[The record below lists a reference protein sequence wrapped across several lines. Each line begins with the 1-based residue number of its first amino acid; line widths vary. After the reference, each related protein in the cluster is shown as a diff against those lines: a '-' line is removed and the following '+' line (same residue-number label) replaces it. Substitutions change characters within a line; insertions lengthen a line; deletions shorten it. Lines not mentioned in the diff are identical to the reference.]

1 MLQIHEVI
9 GRAEQGKSLPYLC
22 RAEDGELYYVKGQ
35 QTNRSSLWAEWICGH
50 AARAMGLKIPPF
62 CLVQIDEALLAELP
76 REDRAIGSLPAFGS
90 QQHRHVAWL
99 EPAMVGQVPAEVQ
112 RDVLVFDWWVQNTDR
127 LVKNS
132 NLLWDADEESLVV
145 IDHNLALLPGFDPVE
160 FLQHHI
166 FASQWNAVVGDL
178 VVRDRYMDRLAVALV
193 AAEEARRSAPEEW
206 LWENSEFDLPC
217 RFDVDRAMQTLS
229 RCATLDLWRTE

>member
-1 MLQIHEVI
+1 VLQIDEVI
-9 GRAEQGKSLPYLC
+9 GPAEQGRSIPYLC

-50 AARAMGLKIPPF
+50 AARAMGLTIPPF

-76 REDRAIGSLPAFGS
+76 REDRKLGSLPAFAS
-90 QQHRHVAWL
+90 QKHRHVVWL

-132 NLLWDADEESLVV
+132 NLLWDADTESLVV
-145 IDHNLALLPGFDPVE
+145 IDHNLALLPGFNPAE

-166 FASQWNAVVGDL
+166 FASQWDAVVGDL
-178 VVRDRYMDRLAVALV
+178 VVRDRYMERLAVALV
-193 AAEEARRSAPEEW
+193 AAEEARRTAPEAW
-206 LWENSEFDLPC
+206 LWENSEFDMPC
-217 RFDVDRAMQTLS
+217 PFDVDQAMQTLS

>member
-22 RAEDGELYYVKGQ
+22 RGEDGELYYVKGQ

-50 AARAMGLKIPPF
+50 AARAMGLTIPPF

-76 REDRAIGSLPAFGS
+76 REDRALGSLPAFGS
-90 QQHRHVAWL
+90 QKHPHVAWL
-99 EPAMVGQVPAEVQ
+99 EPAMVGQVPAEAQ

-132 NLLWDADEESLVV
+132 NLLWDADAESLVV
-145 IDHNLALLPGFDPVE
+145 IDHNLALLPGFNAAE

-166 FASQWNAVVGDL
+166 FASQWDAVVGDL
-178 VVRDRYMDRLAVALV
+178 VVRDRYMERLAVALV
-193 AAEEARRSAPEEW
+193 AAEEARRTAPEAW
-206 LWENSEFDLPC
+206 LWENSEFDVPC
-217 RFDVDRAMQTLS
+217 RFDVDQAMQTLA